1 MNAIPWK
8 RLLPVFA
15 AIVLFYAL
23 SLVYFSPMLEGKSLD
38 QHDIKQ
44 WQGMAKEVDEHRDAT
59 GEEALWT
66 GSMFSGMPAYQIS
79 VKWTANLLHYAD
91 ALFHGFLPRP
101 ANFLFLYLVGMFVLL
116 RILKVDPWLAVVG
129 AIAFAFS
136 SYFFVILPAG
146 HTSKANA
153 IGYMPMVLGGLYLLF
168 RGRMLLGAALL
179 ALFLG
184 LEVAMN
190 HVQVTYYLGILLV
203 LFGLAEAV
211 RAVRGGTL
219 PDFAKRAG
227 LGVAAVA
234 LALLCNLGVLWSTLE
249 YGKYST
255 RGKSELTILP
265 DGSAAANVRTGG
277 LDRDYVTQYSYGK
290 QESFT
295 FLVPDAKGGATGAMG
310 NGAELSGA
318 DPRFRQNLAQMN
330 RYWGDQL
337 STSGPQYAGV
347 IVALLMLLML
357 VQTEG
362 KGRWWLL
369 GSGLLVLL
377 QILVSNAAPFDLENV
392 ATVGGIKASIVAG
405 LLLVA
410 YLVAGLFLMR
420 DGMVYALFSALLV
433 TLLLSWGRNL
443 MPLTDFFLEYVPG
456 YNKFRAV
463 TIILVVVELAA
474 PVLAILF
481 LDRLLKT
488 RNSAEGTWD
497 KVTEKRSLI
506 AMGVLLVLL
515 LAMALLPDGLFDFVN
530 DQERSAL
537 MRQAE
542 DPKMEAQV
550 IAFVDAL
557 KEVRI
562 GIFTADV
569 WRSFAFVL
577 AASALVFLFGRKI
590 IGKVVLIGGL
600 GLLILLDQWTV
611 DKRYMHN
618 GKERGRYVHWVDNAV
633 HQQPYTPDAA
643 DKAILEAEWSPAA
656 GSDHQA
662 AMTRLKERKQ
672 NAGGINK
679 LVKPEEELLERFS
692 SLRRNSDYRVLTL
705 GNPFNDTR
713 VSYFHR
719 SLGGYHGAKLKR
731 YQEVIEFHL
740 GPAIQRVTSMLQSG
754 TSLPEMDSLL
764 AQEGVLNMLN
774 TRYLIYNPERP
785 PIRNSNAYG
794 AAWFVDEVRWVK
806 NADEEILALSE
817 IDPATTALVD
827 ERYRTVLGSTTVV
840 PDPSASV
847 ELTQYETNEL
857 TYLVRSN
864 NGGLVIFSEIWY
876 GPDWH
881 ATVDGQPV
889 DHVRANYILRGLPV
903 PAGEH
908 TVVFKVSSEPFNTSR
923 PVAMASSALVLLVVI
938 GALVWQA
945 RTALRAE

>member
-550 IAFVDAL
+550 MRL
-557 KEVRI
+557 RGCLE
-562 GIFTADV
+562 G
-569 WRSFAFVL
+569 
-577 AASALVFLFGRKI
+577 SAHRHLHRRCVAQLRFR
-590 IGKVVLIGGL
+590 VGG
-600 GLLILLDQWTV
+600 QC
-611 DKRYMHN
+611 
-618 GKERGRYVHWVDNAV
+618 A
-633 HQQPYTPDAA
+633 
-643 DKAILEAEWSPAA
+643 
-656 GSDHQA
+656 
-662 AMTRLKERKQ
+662 
-672 NAGGINK
+672 
-679 LVKPEEELLERFS
+679 
-692 SLRRNSDYRVLTL
+692 
-705 GNPFNDTR
+705 
-713 VSYFHR
+713 
-719 SLGGYHGAKLKR
+719 
-731 YQEVIEFHL
+731 
-740 GPAIQRVTSMLQSG
+740 
-754 TSLPEMDSLL
+754 
-764 AQEGVLNMLN
+764 
-774 TRYLIYNPERP
+774 
-785 PIRNSNAYG
+785 
-794 AAWFVDEVRWVK
+794 
-806 NADEEILALSE
+806 
-817 IDPATTALVD
+817 
-827 ERYRTVLGSTTVV
+827 
-840 PDPSASV
+840 
-847 ELTQYETNEL
+847 
-857 TYLVRSN
+857 
-864 NGGLVIFSEIWY
+864 
-876 GPDWH
+876 
-881 ATVDGQPV
+881 
-889 DHVRANYILRGLPV
+889 GLPV
-903 PAGEH
+903 RSQGHRQSGVDRWVGPADPAGPVDGGQALYAQREGA
-908 TVVFKVSSEPFNTSR
+908 R
-923 PVAMASSALVLLVVI
+923 P
-938 GALVWQA
+938 
-945 RTALRAE
+945 LRALGGQRGASTAIHP